1 MASQPT
7 TTKTRPNP
15 ARRPLDRGQVVV
27 QQQQERHEIFIGPL
41 PHPDILRQ
49 YNELQPGF
57 AERLLALTE
66 QESDH
71 RRAMERQA
79 LAENASEV
87 RRGQYFGLTIGLCG
101 LAAAV
106 LAAYF
111 NQPWVGGVLGGGTVV
126 GLVSAF
132 ILGRVIKPR

>member
-7 TTKTRPNP
+7 TAKPRPNP
-15 ARRPLDRGQVVV
+15 ARLPPDRGQVIV

-66 QESDH
+66 QEADH
-71 RRAMERQA
+71 RRGMERNS
-79 LAENASEV
+79 LAENSAEV
-87 RRGQYFGLTIGLCG
+87 RRGQVFALIIGLGG
-101 LAAAV
+101 LAASV

-111 NQPWVGGVLGGGTVV
+111 NQPWVGGVLGGGTLV

-132 ILGRVIKPR
+132 ILGRVIKAS